1 MRCSRDWS
9 VLRAADPVGGDPE
22 AVQQLARRCA
32 DTADA
37 MHRGAVA
44 LRTVEGSATAWESTA
59 GRAFR
64 DRTGEVAAALER
76 ARPRYTSTAV
86 ALDHY
91 AVRLRQVQD
100 DADTVLVRAWQAH
113 DESRSADHARWSAT
127 DPALKLLWG
136 GRAEQAEAELRSA
149 ERALEAVE
157 VSWHRAGQQ
166 AADALDEATSADGL
180 DDSVRERI
188 VDAGLDL
195 VADLSKDAASVSA
208 ALGVVAVVLM
218 VVPGGQPFAAGAGAA
233 SFAFGLAALAG
244 SAVLVAGGRT
254 TVRQLAAEVA
264 WTVVAKA
271 TAGLGRFWA
280 VRGSPAPAVRG
291 PVPPRPATP
300 RRLPTPVIAGE
311 ATGVAAPTTQPLIER
326 ATARDDHR
334 ARRSQQER
342 ERQRQA
348 EREVARTAAAQLC
361 PS

>member
-1 MRCSRDWS
+1 M
-9 VLRAADPVGGDPE
+9 GGDPD

-76 ARPRYTSTAV
+76 ARPRYASTAV

-100 DADTVLVRAWQAH
+100 DADTVLARAWEAH
-113 DESRSADHARWSAT
+113 DESRSADHARWSAS
-127 DPALKLLWG
+127 DPALKLQWG
-136 GRAEQAEAELRSA
+136 ERAERAEAELRSA

-195 VADLSKDAASVSA
+195 VADLSKDAATVSA
-208 ALGVVAVVLM
+208 ALGVVAVALM
-218 VVPGGQPFAAGAGAA
+218 VVPGGQPFGAGAGAA
-233 SFAFGLAALAG
+233 SAAFGLAALAG

-254 TVRQLAAEVA
+254 TVRQLALEVA
-264 WTVVAKA
+264 WTVIARS

-280 VRGSPAPAVRG
+280 GRSGAPGLPGPAAAPPAR
-291 PVPPRPATP
+291 PP
-300 RRLPTPVIAGE
+300 RLPTPVIAGE

-334 ARRSQQER
+334 ARRSQQEH

-348 EREVARTAAAQLC
+348 EHEVARTAAAQLC